1 MSDINKF
8 NIIQEFK
15 TRLDQASDF
24 KDVWEIVKDSVK
36 NASGL
41 YRVGMM
47 LFLDDLPL
55 HLGAYHPVGTNNII
69 LNRTLL
75 EIVQKVK
82 DKDANA
88 FTYTLLLHEYIHAL
102 GYIRE
107 SVVRSLVFEISKES
121 FGPDHVVTRLASS
134 GPWSILKKLP
144 LYEIQGP
151 KRDLEVVKNFDITSQ
166 DYIV

>member
-1 MSDINKF
+1 MNEIENFNK
-8 NIIQEFK
+8 IQEFIN
-15 TRLDQASDF
+15 RLDQASDF

-36 NASGL
+36 NAIGL

-75 EIVQKVK
+75 EIVQEVK

-88 FTYTLLLHEYIHAL
+88 FIYTLLLHEYLHAL

-107 SVVRSLVFEISKES
+107 SDVRSLVFEISKES
-121 FGPDHVVTRLASS
+121 FGPDHITTRLASS
-134 GPWSILKKLP
+134 GPWSILKDLP
-144 LYEIQGP
+144 LYEVQGP
-151 KRDLEVVKNFDITSQ
+151 KRNLEVVKNFDVSSQ
-166 DYIV
+166 DYIA